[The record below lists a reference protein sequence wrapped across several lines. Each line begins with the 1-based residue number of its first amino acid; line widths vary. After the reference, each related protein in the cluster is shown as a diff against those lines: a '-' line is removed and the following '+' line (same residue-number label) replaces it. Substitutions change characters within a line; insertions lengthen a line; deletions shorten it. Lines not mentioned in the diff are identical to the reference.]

1 MQETLNPGST
11 LSHYRIISKLGEGGM
26 GEVYLARDTKLERN
40 VAVKLLADELSK
52 NPDRLQRFIQEARAA
67 SALNHPNILTIYEV
81 GETDGKHYIATEHI
95 EGETL
100 RRLIMQGLNTREA
113 LDAIVQVASALAA
126 AHQAGIIHRDIK
138 PENVMLR
145 PDGIAK
151 VLDFGLAKLTE
162 IQTLSSDTS
171 APTVARK
178 DTNPGTIMGTVQYM
192 SPEQARGK
200 IVDARTDV
208 FSLGVVL
215 YEMIAGRVPFAG
227 ESSTD
232 VLAAILERE
241 PAPLARFAPEAP
253 AELQRIVNKSLRK
266 KVDDRYQTMK
276 DLLLDLKEL
285 RDELALEE
293 KLERSIRPVSGRT
306 ENRRT
311 LIVDAEVTREPG
323 IRNSSAATVQTTSSA
338 EYLVGQIQRH
348 KRGAAAGVL
357 ILVLAAIGLGYWLF
371 SNRSVIS
378 KQIES
383 VAVLPFVNESRNPDA
398 EYLSDGMTET
408 LISSLSQLP
417 NLNVKSR
424 SSTFRYKGK
433 ETNPQEIGK
442 ELNVQAIL
450 TGRVGQRGDQMTL
463 SLELTDARTENVI
476 WSEQYNRKQADLV
489 ALQSEIARDVSSK
502 LRSKLSGT
510 DEQRLVKSY
519 TANPEAYQLY
529 LRGRFSWNKRTVDG
543 LKQAAEYYKQAIQ
556 KDPAYAIAYSGLAE
570 TYVLFPVYSV
580 ASPRESMPQGKAA
593 ALKALEIDDS
603 IAEAHAAFGLY
614 LGNYSWD
621 FAASEKELRRAIE
634 LNPKYP
640 TAHHWLGNVPLL
652 NLQRFDEAIAAGRRA
667 EELDPLSAI
676 ISADTAFNLIF
687 ARRYDDAIAQLQ
699 RTFSLDPNFYYA
711 HYLLG
716 WAYYGK
722 GMYREA
728 IPEYRKSLEL
738 NPDPYAKSL
747 LALALSKS
755 GGRVEAVKLR
765 DELVAESARRYLPG
779 YHIAV
784 ANIAIGDKDA
794 AFAFLEKDIG
804 ERGPQCTSFAFDPA
818 LDDLR
823 SDPRFAAMVQRIAN
837 SKTD

>member
-1 MQETLNPGST
+1 
-11 LSHYRIISKLGEGGM
+11 
-26 GEVYLARDTKLERN
+26 
-40 VAVKLLADELSK
+40 
-52 NPDRLQRFIQEARAA
+52 
-67 SALNHPNILTIYEV
+67 
-81 GETDGKHYIATEHI
+81 
-95 EGETL
+95 
-100 RRLIMQGLNTREA
+100 
-113 LDAIVQVASALAA
+113 
-126 AHQAGIIHRDIK
+126 
-138 PENVMLR
+138 
-145 PDGIAK
+145 
-151 VLDFGLAKLTE
+151 LDFGLAKLTE
-162 IQTLSSDTS
+162 INTLSTETS
-171 APTVARK
+171 APTVAKK

-192 SPEQARGK
+192 SPEQARGRV
-200 IVDARTDV
+200 VDARTDV
-208 FSLGVVL
+208 FSLGVVI
-215 YEMIAGRVPFAG
+215 YEMIAGRVPFSG

-232 VLAAILERE
+232 VLAAILDRE
-241 PAPLARFAPEAP
+241 PAPLARFAPDAP
-253 AELQRIVNKSLRK
+253 AELQRIVNKTLRK
-266 KVDDRYQTMK
+266 KADERYQTMK

-293 KLERSIRPVSGRT
+293 KLERSIRPVSGIG
-306 ENRRT
+306 EDRRT
-311 LIVDAEVTREPG
+311 LLADAEITREAG
-323 IRNSSAATVQTTSSA
+323 IRTKSDAVVHSTSSA

-348 KRGAAAGVL
+348 KRAAVAGLL
-357 ILVLAAIGLGYWLF
+357 ILVLGAIGLGYWLL
-371 SNRSVIS
+371 SNRAGIS

-424 SSTFRYKGK
+424 SSTFRYKGQ
-433 ETNPQEIGK
+433 ETSPQVIGK

-463 SLELTDARTENVI
+463 SLELIDARTDNVI
-476 WSEQYNRKQADLV
+476 WSEQYNRRQADLV
-489 ALQSEIARDVSSK
+489 SLQSEIAHDVSSK
-502 LRSKLSGT
+502 LRTKLSGT
-510 DEQRLVKSY
+510 DVQRVAKSY

-529 LRGRFSWNKRTVDG
+529 LKGRFYWNKRTVDG
-543 LKQAAEYYKQAIQ
+543 LKQAAQYYKEAIQ
-556 KDPAYAIAYSGLAE
+556 KDPAYALAYSGLAE

-580 ASPRESMPQGKAA
+580 APPKESMPQGKAA

-614 LGNYSWD
+614 LGNYAWD
-621 FAASEKELRRAIE
+621 LEASEKELRRAVE

-640 TAHHWLGNVPLL
+640 TAYHWLGDVALL

-667 EELDPLSAI
+667 EELDPLSTI

-687 ARRYDDAIAQLQ
+687 ARRYDEAIAQLQ
-699 RTFSLDPNFYYA
+699 RTFFLDPNFYYA

-716 WAYYGK
+716 WAYYEK

-728 IPEYRKSLEL
+728 ILGYRKSLEL

-755 GGRVEAVKLR
+755 GGRVEAVRLR
-765 DELVAESARRYLPG
+765 DELVAEAAKRYVPG
-779 YHIAV
+779 YHIAI

-794 AFAFLEKDIG
+794 AFALLERDIT
-804 ERGPQCTSFAFDPA
+804 ERGPQCTSFGFDPA

-823 SDPRFAAMVQRIAN
+823 SDPRLAALVQRIA
-837 SKTD
+837 SAKLD